1 MKMRPEGVELFH
13 TEGRTYNRVANISFT
28 QLYERAL
35 KEVSYPCQHHE
46 GI

>member
-13 TEGRTYNRVANISFT
+13 TEGRTYNFT